1 VTLSTRSWHMRE
13 RERERERESLF
24 PSQACIISIGNH
36 HNRFTKTPI
45 AQPMLAALIKFSTI
59 PGFRLLQP
67 GIELIHWFV
76 FINKCSTWARAQS
89 ELISPPAHHDGWMV
103 RGQEM
108 HFSLYSYPLALPQ
121 HIYLSG
127 SHQVP
132 YPPMECR
139 LAGDQTLKRSPR
151 GVLHCFWCPNKTWT
165 PPLGASYTL
174 TIVENRLKMRELRPP
189 K

>member
-1 VTLSTRSWHMRE
+1 MRE
-13 RERERERESLF
+13 RKRERESLF

-36 HNRFTKTPI
+36 YNRFTKTPI

-59 PGFRLLQP
+59 PGFQLLEP
-67 GIELIHWFV
+67 GIEWIHWFV

-89 ELISPPAHHDGWMV
+89 ELISPPAHHDGWMDGWMV
-103 RGQEM
+103 CGQEM
-108 HFSLYSYPLALPQ
+108 HFSLYSYPLALPE

-139 LAGDQTLKRSPR
+139 LAGNQTLKRAQGRPDPR
-151 GVLHCFWCPNKTWT
+151 GVLRCFWCPNKTWT
-165 PPLGASYTL
+165 SPLGASYTL
-174 TIVENRLKMRELRPP
+174 TIIENRLEMRELRPP